1 MKKLDLHGIPHVDV
15 TNACHE
21 FINQHWNTDQ
31 ELHIITGHSPAMKEL
46 VREVLGIYDV
56 EYTMGDLH
64 NPGYVRLWV

>member
-1 MKKLDLHGIPHVDV
+1 MKKLDLHGMPHADV

-21 FINQHWNTDQ
+21 FINQHWNTGQ

-46 VREVLGIYDV
+46 VQEVLGVYTI
-56 EYTMGDLH
+56 EYTIGDLH